1 MSKPIKELIIED
13 YKKRFNDLDGALILD
28 IRGVTANDTNDLRL
42 ELQKKKIRVTVI
54 KNTLAKKAF
63 TGTSLENLGAA
74 LEGPSAL
81 AYGAE
86 SVVDVARE
94 LVEWAKKI
102 KQLTLKGAVLDGTYY
117 AGEKGVKQ
125 LSSFPT
131 REEAQATIVQLVLSP
146 GGSVVGAAT
155 APGANILGIVKE
167 IQERLEK
174 GQAIA
179 KVG

>member
-13 YKKRFNDLDGALILD
+13 YRKRFNDLDGALILD
-28 IRGVTANDTNDLRL
+28 IRGMTANDNNDLRL
-42 ELQKKKIRVTVI
+42 DLQKKKIRVTVI
-54 KNTLAKKAF
+54 KNTLAKKAIA
-63 TGTSLENLGAA
+63 GTSLENLGAG
-74 LEGPSAL
+74 LEGPSAR

-94 LVEWAKKI
+94 LVDWAKKL

-117 AGEKGVKQ
+117 PGEKGVKQ

-146 GGSVVGAAT
+146 GGGVVGAAT
-155 APGANILGIVKE
+155 APGANIMGIVKE